1 MIVTM
6 TPEKMATHFDS
17 REDGCGEIDF
27 LQKLPNLD
35 AFNVAM

>member
-17 REDGCGEIDF
+17 RGDGCGEIDF

-35 AFNVAM
+35 VSNVSM